1 MLKKLIFKRFSSYSS
16 SSTFGKK
23 IKSLSNINQL
33 INYINISNDSLNSE
47 DYIETI
53 NKFKELE
60 VNEPNSDIKFY
71 ELLDYITIDEA
82 RLKNIQLMK
91 LILQNMLSNNLL
103 NKQYWDYFFNNLI
116 NKNLIGF
123 SENYNYIEIL
133 KLYSNTKLFCK
144 DNNTWNVFEE
154 LFMEIKSNL
163 KLSDIKVIIIHFL
176 NNGQGTNEFYKYCFT
191 NYEELVVDLK
201 KDEEFA
207 LNLLCGFANYFYLNN
222 SGSENKSK
230 SESKP
235 NIKDVNDYLLSVFDK
250 VLISYGDFNFGL
262 LNKLHNQLKIITK
275 LNKIKKYSNISQNNC
290 NIIKSQLEKLNT
302 NIQNTLTKKKFIFKS
317 NDDSNTME
325 YFIQILEDSIQDN
338 ETILND
344 NLVTN
349 VLYNNYSEF
358 GINDLI
364 TVIIYIRKFIDNIVE
379 KEEFK
384 KLIENEEV
392 WEIIYENIH
401 KVDLNTTIQ
410 VAEILKYF
418 KLANLRLWICIQISL
433 KSLLNSCNELET
445 FNKLLSIFDDE
456 TRNESHVLT
465 PFVYFLR
472 DRSKKL
478 DILQSHRNNGQI
490 NI

>member
-222 SGSENKSK
+222 S
-230 SESKP
+230 
-235 NIKDVNDYLLSVFDK
+235 I
-250 VLISYGDFNFGL
+250 
-262 LNKLHNQLKIITK
+262 
-275 LNKIKKYSNISQNNC
+275 
-290 NIIKSQLEKLNT
+290 
-302 NIQNTLTKKKFIFKS
+302 
-317 NDDSNTME
+317 
-325 YFIQILEDSIQDN
+325 
-338 ETILND
+338 
-344 NLVTN
+344 
-349 VLYNNYSEF
+349 
-358 GINDLI
+358 
-364 TVIIYIRKFIDNIVE
+364 
-379 KEEFK
+379 
-384 KLIENEEV
+384 
-392 WEIIYENIH
+392 
-401 KVDLNTTIQ
+401 
-410 VAEILKYF
+410 
-418 KLANLRLWICIQISL
+418 ICI
-433 KSLLNSCNELET
+433 
-445 FNKLLSIFDDE
+445 
-456 TRNESHVLT
+456 
-465 PFVYFLR
+465 
-472 DRSKKL
+472 
-478 DILQSHRNNGQI
+478 IL
-490 NI
+490 